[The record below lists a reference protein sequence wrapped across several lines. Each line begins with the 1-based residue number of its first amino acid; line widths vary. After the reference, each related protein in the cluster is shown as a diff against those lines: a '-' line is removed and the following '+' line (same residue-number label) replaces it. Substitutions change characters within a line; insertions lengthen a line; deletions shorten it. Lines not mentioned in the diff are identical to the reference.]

1 MRSSRLTMI
10 FGALVAVISTS
21 GFAETKSSGS
31 GFAIGDG
38 SLVVTSHHVV
48 EGCTNIDVPGVGA
61 AALLRSDPGSDL
73 AILKT
78 NRALPGAL
86 RFRSGHPVRPGE
98 EIIVIGYPLRGLL
111 ATPPTVTTG
120 IVSSLA
126 GTHDDRTE
134 MQISAPVQPG
144 NSGGPVLDRSGN
156 VVGVVESKLDRIKAA
171 KATGDIPENVNF
183 AVHSSI
189 VTSLLDSYTIS
200 YDIGAFDKERSVAEI
215 VAAAAEAVVVI
226 ECIKEERE
234 ALLRPTLKRVPSPP
248 QLADTQTSLSA
259 LVCGRPV
266 EYTIDQTGS
275 NTGFLGVWTGN
286 WNNPGRLCGA
296 LIVEN
301 IAANGLAKII
311 YVYGPSRPGSKLEWK
326 RQHATGALN
335 GGELSFQDDQ
345 GSTFNFYH
353 SGSDMLDAIFIGR
366 SGKLSGSFQQLR

>member
-1 MRSSRLTMI
+1 M
-10 FGALVAVISTS
+10 
-21 GFAETKSSGS
+21 
-31 GFAIGDG
+31 
-38 SLVVTSHHVV
+38 
-48 EGCTNIDVPGVGA
+48 
-61 AALLRSDPGSDL
+61 
-73 AILKT
+73 
-78 NRALPGAL
+78 
-86 RFRSGHPVRPGE
+86 
-98 EIIVIGYPLRGLL
+98 
-111 ATPPTVTTG
+111 
-120 IVSSLA
+120 
-126 GTHDDRTE
+126 
-134 MQISAPVQPG
+134 
-144 NSGGPVLDRSGN
+144 
-156 VVGVVESKLDRIKAA
+156 GVVESKLDRIKAA

-200 YDIGAFDKERSVAEI
+200 YDIGSFDKERSVAEI

-234 ALLRPTLKRVPSPP
+234 ALPRPTPKRVPSPP